1 MRFVIVT
8 WWLEW
13 QGRDESRNAKS
24 LGSLPR
30 QICGLRNGMDAQT
43 AGRIEASICVFCSVE
58 ELFAVSAREC
68 YDVADNRLKGL
79 QLETCALQRS

>member
-13 QGRDESRNAKS
+13 QGRDESRDAKG

-43 AGRIEASICVFCSVE
+43 AGRIEASICVFYPVE

-68 YDVADNRLKGL
+68 SMSPIIGSKACN
-79 QLETCALQRS
+79 